1 MLHGEGSPVRWG
13 IGFALTSLVLA
24 TAALAPVDPAGAP
37 TAWPGPPWISIEV
50 PPNPLD
56 RETRDAF
63 LVVRTYHHQHDAS
76 YEVTGNA
83 EGLVRGARKS
93 LPLELTATSRTGVY
107 ALAKQ
112 WPDDGVWV
120 LAIDLNVD
128 GKRSATALV
137 ELDGSG
143 QVAAIRVPSRKA
155 EGGRW
160 TIPIPASD
168 EEVEATLHARAAQ
181 LAVATNRD

>member
-1 MLHGEGSPVRWG
+1 MMHRTVSPTRWG
-13 IGFALTSLVLA
+13 IGLALASLVLA
-24 TAALAPVDPAGAP
+24 TAALAPAP
-37 TAWPGPPWISIEV
+37 TVWLGPPWISIEI

-63 LVVRTYHHQHDAS
+63 LVVRTYHHRHDAS
-76 YEVTGNA
+76 YEVTGKA
-83 EGLVRGARKS
+83 EGLVRGARQT
-93 LPLELTATSRTGVY
+93 LPLKLTATSRAGAY

-112 WPDDGVWV
+112 WPDEGVWV
-120 LAIDLNVD
+120 LAIDLNVE

-143 QVAAIRVPSRKA
+143 QVAAVRVPSRQA

-160 TIPIPASD
+160 TIPVPPSD
-168 EEVEATLHARAAQ
+168 DEIEATLHARAAKVGAE
-181 LAVATNRD
+181 LARASGGP